1 MKSPWIRRIAL
12 GFGALVLLLVI
23 AASVLI
29 ATFDANRYKGLA
41 IDWMKEQ
48 RQRTLAIDGPIELSF
63 FPRLAV
69 KVTKVRL
76 SEAGRARGSEFAS
89 IDEASLSLQVLPL
102 LKKQLVIDRVSAKG
116 VRAIYSQDRGHANHG
131 WLDTYHTF
139 SFSTYQDHDHM
150 RFRSL
155 RVMNEDTVAP
165 GQGFGTHPHNDMEIV
180 TYVLEGALEHK
191 DSMGNGEVLRPGEFQ
206 RMSAGTGITH
216 SEFNP
221 SDSEPVHLYQ
231 IWIFPERKG
240 IEPSYEQKRFPEV
253 ERHNQLRLV
262 ASRNAE
268 NGSLLIHQ
276 DARIYLS
283 QVDAEKEIEHELLEG
298 RHAWLQV
305 LRGSV
310 SLNGINLETSDG
322 AAVSEERSL
331 TIRANSDA
339 EIMLFDLV

>member
-1 MKSPWIRRIAL
+1 MI
-12 GFGALVLLLVI
+12 
-23 AASVLI
+23 
-29 ATFDANRYKGLA
+29 
-41 IDWMKEQ
+41 Q
-48 RQRTLAIDGPIELSF
+48 
-63 FPRLAV
+63 
-69 KVTKVRL
+69 VRK
-76 SEAGRARGSEFAS
+76 A
-89 IDEASLSLQVLPL
+89 
-102 LKKQLVIDRVSAKG
+102 
-116 VRAIYSQDRGHANHG
+116 QDRGHANHG

-139 SFSTYQDHDHM
+139 SFSSYQDPHHI

-155 RVMNEDTVAP
+155 RVMNEDIVAP

-221 SDSEPVHLYQ
+221 SATEPVHLYQ
-231 IWIFPERKG
+231 IWLFPERKG
-240 IEPSYEQKRFPEV
+240 IEPSYEQKRFPEAD
-253 ERHNQLRLV
+253 RHNQLQLV

-283 QVDAEKEIEHELLEG
+283 SVDAGKAITHDLPEG
-298 RHAWLQV
+298 RYAWLQV

-310 SLNGINLETSDG
+310 SLNGVSLETSDG
-322 AAVSEERSL
+322 ATVSEERLL
-331 TIRANSDA
+331 TIQANSNA